1 VTLGQRYYFSDQ
13 LVTLPGVAPRDK
25 AATDLLATIS
35 GQVNRQLRVDAGVQF
50 DTDSGNTIR
59 QNLGLSYR
67 PAPGKTLNFGYRF
80 IDQSTEQIDLSG
92 QWPLSSRW
100 YGVFRYNY
108 SIEDSKLVEGLAGLE
123 YNGGCWALRGVVQ
136 RLATKED
143 SSTDSFF
150 LQLELSGM
158 GRIGINPLDVL
169 KQSVPGYRSS
179 NELTENP

>member
-1 VTLGQRYYFSDQ
+1 
-13 LVTLPGVAPRDK
+13 
-25 AATDLLATIS
+25 
-35 GQVNRQLRVDAGVQF
+35 
-50 DTDSGNTIR
+50 
-59 QNLGLSYR
+59 
-67 PAPGKTLNFGYRF
+67 LNFGYRF